1 MANRLIVSCSVVIVA
16 VTCSI
21 ASILTSPA
29 QVHMNV
35 SNQAGAPAAL
45 TSVAIE
51 NDNGRQVSLIH
62 YRMVNQTEHIVKS
75 VSLKIV
81 VFDRWRKPVG
91 GEEFSEH
98 MSLKG
103 HQQAEF
109 LTPLRN
115 YAADGGRVLVFVSAI
130 KTDKDTWHNTSDLMD
145 FVQEMKTEVGEISPL
160 HH

>member
-1 MANRLIVSCSVVIVA
+1 MANRLMFACSVVIVA

-29 QVHMNV
+29 QVRMEV

-51 NDNGRQVSLIH
+51 NDSGRQVSFIH
-62 YRMVNQTEHIVKS
+62 YRIRNETKHTVES
-75 VSLKIV
+75 VSLKIA
-81 VFDRWRKPVG
+81 VFDQWRKPVG
-91 GEEFSEH
+91 GEVFSEH

-103 HQQAEF
+103 HHQAEF

-130 KTDKDTWHNTSDLMD
+130 RTDKDTWHNTSDVKDYL
-145 FVQEMKTEVGEISPL
+145 QEMKD
-160 HH
+160 

>member
-29 QVHMNV
+29 QAHMNV
-35 SNQAGAPAAL
+35 SNQAGAPGAL

-91 GEEFSEH
+91 GEEF
-98 MSLKG
+98 
-103 HQQAEF
+103 F
-109 LTPLRN
+109 
-115 YAADGGRVLVFVSAI
+115 
-130 KTDKDTWHNTSDLMD
+130 
-145 FVQEMKTEVGEISPL
+145 
-160 HH
+160 

>member
-1 MANRLIVSCSVVIVA
+1 MANRWIVSCSVVIVA

-21 ASILTSPA
+21 ASILTSSA
-29 QVHMNV
+29 QVRMKV

-45 TSVAIE
+45 TNVRIE
-51 NDNGRQVSLIH
+51 NDSGRQMSLIH
-62 YRMVNQTEHIVKS
+62 YRIRNETTHTVKS
-75 VSLKIV
+75 VFLKIV
-81 VFDRWRKPVG
+81 VFDQWHKPVG
-91 GEEFSEH
+91 GEMFSEH

-130 KTDKDTWHNTSDLMD
+130 KTDEDTWHNTSDLKD
-145 FVQEMKTEVGEISPL
+145 FLQEMKD
-160 HH
+160 

>member
-1 MANRLIVSCSVVIVA
+1 MANRLIVSCSVVILA

-29 QVHMNV
+29 QVRMKV

-51 NDNGRQVSLIH
+51 NDSGRQVSFIH
-62 YRMVNQTEHIVKS
+62 YRIRNDTKHTVKS

-91 GEEFSEH
+91 GEVFSEH

-115 YAADGGRVLVFVSAI
+115 YATDGGKVLVLVSAI
-130 KTDKDTWHNTSDLMD
+130 KTDKDTWHNTSDLKD
-145 FVQEMKTEVGEISPL
+145 YLQEIKD
-160 HH
+160 